1 VSLQTVSFEAHECV
15 RLESGGTSVHVTTS
29 AGPRVL
35 GLAGP
40 DGANVLAILP
50 DEALEVPGG
59 GRFRLLGGH
68 RLWAAPEVPEV
79 TYQPDERPCEVH
91 ELDGGVLVQALADG
105 AGLVKSIEVRP
116 DADGWTVDHV
126 VRNGSGASITI
137 AAWAI
142 TQVRLGGEVTL
153 PLGGRGEGFQASRSL
168 VLWPYTDPSDPRI
181 RFAGDDVL
189 VDARP
194 AGPRLKIGAAPSAGR
209 IAYRLNGAV
218 FEKTVE
224 VDPDARHADRGA
236 VVQVYLCD
244 EFCEMETLGPLRDL
258 RPDEAATHRERWTLR
273 ATGGDE
279 P

>member
-1 VSLQTVSFEAHECV
+1 MSLETVSFEAHECV
-15 RLESGGTSVHVTTS
+15 RLESGGTTVHVTTS

-40 DGANVLAILP
+40 DGTNVLAILP
-50 DEALEVPGG
+50 DATLDVPGG

-91 ELDGGVLVQALADG
+91 EVEGGVLVRAPADG

-116 DADGWTVDHV
+116 DGDGWALEHV

-137 AAWAI
+137 APWAI
-142 TQVRLGGEVTL
+142 TQVRLGGEVAL
-153 PLGGRGEGFQASRSL
+153 PLGGRGEGLQANRSL
-168 VLWPYTDPSDPRI
+168 VLWPYTAPSDPRI
-181 RFAGDDVL
+181 RLAGDEVL

-194 AGPRLKIGAAPSAGR
+194 AGSRLKIGAAPSAGR
-209 IAYRLNGAV
+209 VAYHLGGAV
-218 FEKTVE
+218 FEKTIE
-224 VDPDARHADRGA
+224 VDPDARHADLGA
-236 VVQVYLCD
+236 AVQVYLCD
-244 EFCEMETLGPLRDL
+244 DFCEMETLGPLRDL
-258 RPDEAATHRERWTLR
+258 RPDEAVTHRERWVLR
-273 ATGGDE
+273 DGGEE